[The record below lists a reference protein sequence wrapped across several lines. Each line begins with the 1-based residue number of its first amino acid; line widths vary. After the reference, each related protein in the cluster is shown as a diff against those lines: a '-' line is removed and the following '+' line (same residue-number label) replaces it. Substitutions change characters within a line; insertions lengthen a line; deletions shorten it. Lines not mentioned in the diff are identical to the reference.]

1 MAGTIGNLLILSAFV
16 ASLLA
21 TFSYFLAS
29 KEGPSAPEWTK
40 IGRAA
45 WTVVV
50 LGTIAAFALLMY
62 LISSHQFQYAYVY
75 ENSSRDLP
83 GYFLISATW
92 AGQEGSFLL
101 WIVLNG
107 LVGLLMFR
115 FARTYESTVMT
126 VIGLCQAFLLSMVV
140 GLKLGGLPIG
150 SSPFITLAEK
160 FPEAPMLQAGLVPAD
175 GTGLNDLLQNYW
187 MVIHPPTLFLGFAAM
202 IVPFAFAVSALWKK
216 RYTQWVRPALPW
228 TLLATLV
235 LGIGIS
241 MGGYWAYVT
250 LSFGGYW
257 AWDPVENS
265 SLVPWLFGVAAIHTM
280 IVQKKSGNSHK
291 AALFL
296 SILAYI
302 CVVYSTFLTRSGI
315 LGDVS
320 VHSFVDLGLYNQL
333 LLWILSM
340 AAIGFGLLIYR
351 LPELPKPPSE
361 PNVMSREFMI
371 FCGAM
376 LLSATAVV
384 ITVGTSSPIIGNIFR
399 DNPSTVPISFYNAW
413 SLPLSIL
420 FVFLIGIG
428 QLFWWTKINVA
439 TLNKLLLKPIAL
451 AVVSTI
457 VVLILTPFTERTIT
471 VAAADGVSTM
481 KQAGILDALGSF
493 WGTYG
498 FGIML
503 LLLLFVT
510 FFALYGNIIVMWQ
523 IGRGNP
529 KLAGGAFSH
538 IGFAV
543 MLLGI
548 IASSGFSNPV
558 AKDTGVEMGDGKR
571 DNFVLS
577 KGESITLSGYD
588 IGYEGKEINE
598 EGHPTYVIHVT
609 DPSGSSYTLTP
620 VVYKSNTEQWI
631 QNPDVKV
638 GFRQDL
644 FVAVTP
650 NDMFEI
656 DEEENLTMRRGDSL
670 AVGAN
675 EYTFVFRDFEVVD
688 STNYVTDNTEIAVA
702 AVLDIVN
709 LETNDTETIRPVYI
723 IEKDGSVKYLETEIV
738 RWDLS
743 VSFVGMNVTDGSISL
758 VVDGVEVEP
767 RDWIVIQALEKP
779 FINLVW
785 IGIIL
790 FSIGFVI
797 SVVRR
802 AGEQR
807 LAVKQ
812 GRA

>member
-21 TFSYFLAS
+21 MFSYFLAS
-29 KEGPSAPEWTK
+29 KEGPSAGEWIK
-40 IGRAA
+40 IGRVS
-45 WTVVV
+45 WTVVAV
-50 LGTIAAFALLMY
+50 GSMTAFGILVYLMAT
-62 LISSHQFQYAYVY
+62 HQFQYAYVY
-75 ENSSRDLP
+75 EHSSRDLP
-83 GYFLISATW
+83 GYFLVSGSW

-101 WIVLNG
+101 WIILNG
-107 LVGLLMFR
+107 IVGLLMFR
-115 FARTYESTVMT
+115 FARSYESTVMT
-126 VIGLCQAFLLSMVV
+126 VISLCQAFLLSMVV

-187 MVIHPPTLFLGFAAM
+187 MVIHPPTLFMGFAAM
-202 IVPFAFAVSALWKK
+202 IVPFAFAVSALWKR
-216 RYTQWVRPALPW
+216 RYTQWAKPALPW
-228 TLLATLV
+228 ALLATLI

-265 SLVPWLFGVAAIHTM
+265 SLVPWLFGIAAIHTM

-296 SILAYI
+296 CILAYMT
-302 CVVYSTFLTRSGI
+302 VVYSTFLTRSGI

-340 AAIGFGLLIYR
+340 GAIGFGLLIYR

-376 LLSATAVV
+376 LLSAIAVV

-399 DNPSTVPISFYNAW
+399 DNPSTVPISFYNSW
-413 SLPLSIL
+413 SLPLSIM

-428 QLFWWTKINVA
+428 QLFWWTKIDVV

-457 VVLILTPFTERTIT
+457 AVLMFTPFTARTT
-471 VAAADGVSTM
+471 DFASADVATTM
-481 KQAGILDALGSF
+481 NTAGIVDSFGSF
-493 WGTYG
+493 WSSYG
-498 FGIML
+498 IGIML

-510 FFALYGNIIVMWQ
+510 FFALYSNSIVMWK

-538 IGFAV
+538 IGFAIMV
-543 MLLGI
+543 LGI
-548 IASSGFSNPV
+548 IASSGFSNPI
-558 AKDTGVEMGDGKR
+558 AKDSGVELGDGKR

-577 KGESITLSGYD
+577 KGEAVSVSGYQV
-588 IGYEGKEINE
+588 GYEGKEINDD
-598 EGHPTYVIHVT
+598 GHPQYIINVT
-609 DPSGSSYTLTP
+609 EPNGDSYTLNP
-620 VVYKSNTEQWI
+620 VVYKSNSDQWI
-631 QNPDVKV
+631 QNPDVRV
-638 GFRQDL
+638 GFKKDL

-650 NDMFEI
+650 NDMFGL
-656 DEEENLTMRRGDSL
+656 DEEENVTMRKGDSL
-670 AVGAN
+670 VVGAD
-675 EYTFVFRDFEVVD
+675 EYTIVFQDFEVVD
-688 STNYVTDNTEIAVA
+688 STDFATENTEIAVA
-702 AVLDIVN
+702 AVLNILN
-709 LETNDTETIRPVYI
+709 LKTQDSEIIRPVYI
-723 IEKDGSVKYLETEIV
+723 IEKDGSVKYLETEVI
-738 RWDLS
+738 RWGMS

-758 VVDGVEVEP
+758 VIDGVEAQQQ
-767 RDWIVIQALEKP
+767 DWIVVQALEKP

-785 IGIIL
+785 MGIIL
-790 FSIGFVI
+790 LSIGFVI
-797 SVVRR
+797 SLVRR

-807 LAVKQ
+807 LSVRQ
-812 GRA
+812 GRV